1 MKRTIV
7 SLILFIIVLAVTI
20 FGVYRNKDNT
30 KEDLTKLTVADTT
43 LTSRTYMS

>member
-20 FGVYRNKDNT
+20 LGV
-30 KEDLTKLTVADTT
+30 T
-43 LTSRTYMS
+43 LKKILPN